1 MSSAPTARTNFKA
14 IMRMEK
20 IARLEIKG
28 LSDQDIADYL
38 DLTLGGVQGIK
49 QDLNYKQVRTR
60 IATGI
65 LSSFDEELAKDFN
78 SSYER
83 IQEALPHALSR
94 LIEHIDHPDAKVSM
108 HAIESLLDRDG
119 RLAKVHRMGLPT
131 ADQGGAGAISKSSMD
146 IADGLIGTLGALG
159 FGKKESTNGNSD
171 SSKELT
177 EGSGA
182 ESSADGSSQALTTSG
197 DDLTTD
203 DLDGG
208 SGSKA
213 GSSTSTSSEQ
223 SAEGGYTRPSST
235 NDTTGTET
243 SFPRTA
249 GGDSSAGD
257 SATASV

>member
-1 MSSAPTARTNFKA
+1 
-14 IMRMEK
+14 MRMEK
-20 IARLEIKG
+20 IARLEVKG

-38 DLTLGGVQGIK
+38 DLTLGGVQNIK

-83 IQEALPHALSR
+83 IQEALPHALSK

-146 IADGLIGTLGALG
+146 IADGLIGTLGTLG
-159 FGKKESTNGNSD
+159 FGKKENTNGNSD

-177 EGSGA
+177 EGSGS
-182 ESSADGSSQALTTSG
+182 EGGGSGSDSDSSSNTTAITTSG

-223 SAEGGYTRPSST
+223 SAEGGYNSTGGTSST
-235 NDTTGTET
+235 SGD
-243 SFPRTA
+243 SA